1 MRRQEQHVCE
11 MVRPTTVKRM
21 VWCTV
26 FYVRG
31 VKECAC
37 LRKPH
42 FSSDSY
48 LDRRKRTLIIINII
62 IIIFIIIIIIIL
74 YHIYI
79 YIFSKDCPVVR
90 VD

>member
-48 LDRRKRTLIIINII
+48 LDRRKRTLFVSPLRKHTRDRKQIVGWSCVATEESIA
-62 IIIFIIIIIIIL
+62 L
-74 YHIYI
+74 
-79 YIFSKDCPVVR
+79 
-90 VD
+90 VDTHDVL